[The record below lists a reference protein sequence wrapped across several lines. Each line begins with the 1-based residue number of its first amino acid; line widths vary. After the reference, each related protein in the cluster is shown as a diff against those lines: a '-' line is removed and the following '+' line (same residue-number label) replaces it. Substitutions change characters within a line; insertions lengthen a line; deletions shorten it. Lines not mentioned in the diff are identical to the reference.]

1 VITLGV
7 DFAAQPERTAACFVH
22 WEDGRA
28 EANELELGV
37 DDAQLRVLISRAD
50 KVGLDVPL
58 GWPEAFVNSVAAHQR
73 KDPWPVNSIQKLC
86 FRETDQFIKEKTG
99 KWPLSVSTDRIGV
112 TALRAAALID
122 ATNRETQVDRTGRGK
137 LVEVYPAAALR
148 RWGLKP
154 LPRKESGKLA
164 IAVLQRTSSWLHLA
178 AEVREIIEAN
188 RDALDALVASLV
200 ARAAAVGLCEPI
212 PEELVMA
219 ASTEGWIALP
229 RPDSLEQLASP

>member
-1 VITLGV
+1 
-7 DFAAQPERTAACFVH
+7 
-22 WEDGRA
+22 
-28 EANELELGV
+28 V
-37 DDAQLRVLISRAD
+37 DDARLRALIARAD

-73 KDPWPVNSIQKLC
+73 RDLWPANSIQKLC
-86 FRETDQFIKEKTG
+86 FRETDQFIKENTG

-122 ATNRETQVDRTGRGK
+122 AVSGETQADRTGRGK

-154 LPRKESGKLA
+154 LPRKESEELA
-164 IAVLQRTSSWLHLA
+164 VAVVQHTSSWLHLSGEA
-178 AEVREIIEAN
+178 LEIIKEN

-212 PEELVMA
+212 PEELVGA
-219 ASTEGWIALP
+219 ASIEGWIALP
-229 RPDSLEQLASP
+229 KLGSLEQLASP